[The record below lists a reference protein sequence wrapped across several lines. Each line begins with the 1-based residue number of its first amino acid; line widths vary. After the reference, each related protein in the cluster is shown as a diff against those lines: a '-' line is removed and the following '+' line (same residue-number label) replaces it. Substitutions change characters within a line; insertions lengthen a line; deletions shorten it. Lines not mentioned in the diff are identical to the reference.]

1 MATGEVDAVR
11 GPLGCRFATGGASHD
26 RAPGPRT
33 SGAPAIT
40 LGDRR
45 RAAMGIG
52 DPGSWM
58 PPGRAVIDIGSVAS
72 SCELGEK
79 PAHARDLAQALT
91 RYQPMPRP
99 TIRRAGTSTCGGPL
113 HARWN
118 AHGSAASHGRSA
130 TTQRPE
136 SVGPDRFDHLQYVQR
151 LDPEQR
157 LMTSGR
163 TRERANP
170 ALAHQRT
177 HDLRHDPGSRPQCVR
192 QIGALQPLRRAVQN
206 HQRPYC
212 EVRSLR
218 DLQAHAATILHGREG
233 PKETVPRIEPA
244 AGPAESSPRAP
255 LMPPALRSLGSSA
268 TMTAVHG
275 IRGTPDKEPTSSRRI
290 GQRLPRA
297 RTGNPPVP

>member
-1 MATGEVDAVR
+1 MPGISPRLSRGISQCPDRQSGEQGHQPVAGLAPREVER
-11 GPLGCRFATGGASHD
+11 ARLRRLARPVGHD
-26 RAPGPRT
+26 T
-33 SGAPAIT
+33 
-40 LGDRR
+40 
-45 RAAMGIG
+45 AARV
-52 DPGSWM
+52 S
-58 PPGRAVIDIGSVAS
+58 
-72 SCELGEK
+72 
-79 PAHARDLAQALT
+79 
-91 RYQPMPRP
+91 RP
-99 TIRRAGTSTCGGPL
+99 I
-113 HARWN
+113 
-118 AHGSAASHGRSA
+118 
-130 TTQRPE
+130 
-136 SVGPDRFDHLQYVQR
+136 DRFDHLQYVQR

-157 LMTSGR
+157 LITSGR
-163 TRERANP
+163 PRERANP

-177 HDLRHDPGSRPQCVR
+177 HDLRHDPGSPPQCVR